1 MKACNFSGCHLP
13 MARTCSRVA
22 FVAVILGTVLSSTLQ
37 AQGLLVVTDPAQ
49 RVRLPRPI
57 LPPQSQPAQPTY
69 KIDDLSVEVRL
80 VDQIA
85 RVQVSQ
91 TFENTGSS
99 TLEAEFVF
107 PLPYDGAVDQL
118 TLLVD
123 GKEYPAR
130 LLAADEARKIYEEI
144 VRKNRD
150 PALLEWVGTGMFR
163 TSVFPIP
170 AGQKRTVT
178 LRYSQICR
186 KDRGLTDF
194 LFPLSTA
201 KYTSQPVEDVKVRVT
216 IESAVEIKNVYS
228 PSYPVAIERPDS
240 NHATVTYTATK
251 TLPSEDFRL
260 FYDVDP
266 GKVGTAVISYRPE
279 DEEEGFFLLLASPRI
294 EANEAERP
302 AKTVVFVVDRS
313 GSMSGEKIE
322 QARGALKF
330 VLNNLRPGD
339 LFNIVAY
346 DSQIELFRPEL
357 QKFDDTMRDAAL
369 GFVDGLYAGGSTNID
384 GALTSALGQLVDS
397 SRPNYVIFLTDGLP
411 TEGEQNEAKIVAH
424 TKETNGVRARIFPFG
439 VGYDLNSRLLDKLAR
454 ANHGQCEFVQP
465 NENIEDRVSRLY
477 RRIESPVLTDV
488 KIEFSMD
495 EAGNASPVNRLYPRE
510 NYDLFEGEQLVLVGR
525 YRKPGAVKVTIS
537 GQVDGKTQS
546 HDFTAELV
554 EKSKDDSYAFVEK
567 LWALR
572 RVGEI
577 IDEIDLKGKNDELVK
592 ELVELATRH
601 GILTPYTSFL
611 ADDSTNL
618 HETAANA
625 TRAGL
630 ELEALAE
637 TDGQRGFVQR
647 AAKSTL
653 QNAQMA
659 APASAGLGGGNSTPL
674 LRGHSDSAPAEQAPA
689 DNLRNLGSKAFYRR
703 DNRWVDSTVTEEA
716 EKNAIRLLQF
726 SNEYFK
732 LADQHGREIARYLV
746 FDEPVLVNIDGQTYQ
761 IDPATP

>member
-1 MKACNFSGCHLP
+1 MNACTHPARATNGLASSFVLP
-13 MARTCSRVA
+13 VLIAMALGATFTSVSR
-22 FVAVILGTVLSSTLQ
+22 

-57 LPPQSQPAQPTY
+57 LPQPTQPSY
-69 KIDDLSVEVRL
+69 KIDELSVDVRL

-123 GKEYPAR
+123 GKEYPAK
-130 LLAADEARKIYEEI
+130 LLSADEARKLYEEI

-150 PALLEWVGTGMFR
+150 PALLEWIGTGMFR

-186 KDRGLTDF
+186 TDRGLTDF
-194 LFPLSTA
+194 VFPLSTA
-201 KYTSQPVEDVKVRVT
+201 KYTSRPIDDVKLKVT
-216 IESAVEIKNVYS
+216 IESAIEIKNVYS
-228 PSYPVAIERPDS
+228 PSYPVNIERPDS
-240 NHATVTYTATK
+240 NHATVTYTASK
-251 TLPSEDFRL
+251 SIPRDDFRL
-260 FYDVDP
+260 FYAVDP
-266 GKVGTAVISYRPE
+266 GKVGTAVLSYRPTDE
-279 DEEEGFFLLLASPRI
+279 DEGFFLLLASPRI
-294 EANEAERP
+294 EAQAAERP

-330 VLNNLRPGD
+330 VLNNLRSGD

-346 DSQIELFRPEL
+346 DSEIELFRPEL
-357 QKFDDTMRDAAL
+357 QKFDDETRQAAL
-369 GFVDGLYAGGSTNID
+369 TFVEGLYAGGSTNID
-384 GALTSALGQLVDS
+384 GALTAALGQLVDN

-411 TEGEQNEAKIVAH
+411 TQGEQNEAKIVAR
-424 TKETNGVRARIFPFG
+424 TKETNQVRARIFPFG
-439 VGYDLNSRLLDKLAR
+439 VGFDVNSRLLDKLAR
-454 ANHGQCEFVQP
+454 VNHGQSEFVQP

-488 KIEFSMD
+488 KIEFVMD
-495 EAGNASPVNRLYPRE
+495 EAGNSSPVNRLYPRE

-525 YRKPGAVKVTIS
+525 YRKPGNIQVTIS
-537 GQVDGKTQS
+537 GQVHGARQS
-546 HDFTAELV
+546 YDFTAELV

-567 LWALR
+567 LWAMR

-577 IDEIDLKGKNDELVK
+577 IDEIDLKGKNDELVR

-625 TRAGL
+625 TRAGVAL
-630 ELEALAE
+630 EQLSE
-637 TDGQRGFVQR
+637 TNGQFGFLQR
-647 AAKSTL
+647 AAKSSL

-659 APASAGLGGGNSTPL
+659 APAALGAVGGADGLV
-674 LRGHSDSAPAEQAPA
+674 RGLPSLHA
-689 DNLRNLGSKAFYRR
+689 DEEESVVDNVRNLGAKSFYRR
-703 DNRWVDSTVTEEA
+703 ANRWVDSTVSEEA
-716 EKNAIRLLQF
+716 EKNAIRLVQF
-726 SNEYFK
+726 SDDYFK
-732 LADQHGREIARYLV
+732 LADQHGREIARYLA
-746 FDEPVLVNIDGQTYQ
+746 FDEPVLVNIEGQTYW

>member
-1 MKACNFSGCHLP
+1 MSALI
-13 MARTCSRVA
+13 SRRSAWIAIFA
-22 FVAVILGTVLSSTLQ
+22 FTLSAAMPVLVN
-37 AQGLLVVTDPAQ
+37 AQGVLVVTDPSQ

-57 LPPQSQPAQPTY
+57 LPPRPQPTQPTY
-69 KIDDLSVEVRL
+69 KIGEISVEARL

-107 PLPYDGAVDQL
+107 PLPYDGAIEQL

-123 GKEYPAR
+123 GKEYPAK

-201 KYTSQPVEDVKVRVT
+201 RYTSQPVDEVKVRVT
-216 IESAVEIKNVYS
+216 IESAIEIKNVYS
-228 PSYPVAIERPDS
+228 PSYAVTIERPDA

-251 TLPSEDFRL
+251 ILPSEDFRL
-260 FYDVDP
+260 FFDVDP
-266 GKVGTAVISYRPE
+266 GKVGTAVVSYRPTE
-279 DEEEGFFLLLASPRI
+279 DEEGFFLLLASPRI
-294 EANEAERP
+294 EAKEAERAP
-302 AKTVVFVVDRS
+302 KTIVFVVDRS

-330 VLNNLRPGD
+330 VLNNLRAGD

-346 DSQIELFRPEL
+346 DSQVELFRPEL
-357 QKFDDTMRDAAL
+357 QKFDEATRDAAL
-369 GFVDGLYAGGSTNID
+369 GFVEGLYAGGSTNID
-384 GALTSALGQLVDS
+384 GALTSAMGQLVDTD
-397 SRPNYVIFLTDGLP
+397 RPSYVIFLTDGLP

-424 TKETNGVRARIFPFG
+424 TKETNQVRARVFAFG
-439 VGYDLNSRLLDKLAR
+439 VGYDVNSRLLDKLAR
-454 ANHGQCEFVQP
+454 VNHGQSEFVQP

-488 KIEFSMD
+488 KIEFAMD
-495 EAGNASPVNRLYPRE
+495 EANNVSPVNRTYPRE

-546 HDFTAELV
+546 YDFAAELV

-611 ADDSTNL
+611 ADDTTNL
-618 HETAANA
+618 RELATNA
-625 TRAGL
+625 TRAGV
-630 ELEALAE
+630 ALDALNE
-637 TDGQRGFVQR
+637 TNGQFGFVQR
-647 AAKSTL
+647 AAKSRF
-653 QNAQMA
+653 QNAAQLPAPTESHEGLSLGRASGGLVRGLPTSNADEA
-659 APASAGLGGGNSTPL
+659 AEPAVENV
-674 LRGHSDSAPAEQAPA
+674 
-689 DNLRNLGSKAFYRR
+689 RNLGAKAFYRR
-703 DNRWVDSTVTEEA
+703 DNRWVDSTVTEEQEQKA
-716 EKNAIRLLQF
+716 VRLVQF
-726 SNEYFK
+726 SDEYFR
-732 LADQHGREIARYLV
+732 LADQHGREISRYLI
-746 FDEPVLVNIDGQTYQ
+746 FDEPVLVNIAGQTYQ
-761 IDPATP
+761 IDPATE